1 MAVVTD
7 LGSWPVTKLQVEEWV
22 MTKAEMIIGCSD
34 GSQRTE
40 SATTKSDYRT
50 PKLTVVGTVHDLTLG
65 RGNRGAADGPVFLT
79 AGAG

>member
-1 MAVVTD
+1 MAKVEMGD
-7 LGSWPVTKLQVEEWV
+7 GGSAVNER
-22 MTKAEMIIGCSD
+22 A
-34 GSQRTE
+34 E
-40 SATTKSDYRT
+40 SASTRSDYRT

>member
-1 MAVVTD
+1 M
-7 LGSWPVTKLQVEEWV
+7 
-22 MTKAEMIIGCSD
+22 MTKAEMNDGCSA
-34 GSQRTE
+34 GNQRTE
-40 SATTKSDYRT
+40 SATSRSDDRT

>member
-1 MAVVTD
+1 M
-7 LGSWPVTKLQVEEWV
+7 
-22 MTKAEMIIGCSD
+22 MKADMSKGCSA

-40 SATTKSDYRT
+40 SATTRSEYQT

-65 RGNRGAADGPVFLT
+65 RGNRGAPDGPVFLT